1 MGKIFQA
8 LEKSGQSF
16 QNKYTKSEETDLS
29 SHSDTESTDTKIK
42 DENNS
47 GSEPKDIYSDTGD
60 SLPNS
65 INENLIILS
74 KPYSAA
80 SEQFRLLKTNILFP
94 AKGEPPRTIMITSP
108 SLQDGKSFVS
118 ANLAISIAQ
127 SIDEFVLLMDCDLR
141 NPSIHS
147 LFGFDES
154 ETKGLSEYLSS
165 AIPLSGLLKKTFVNK
180 LTILPGGSIPRN
192 PAELLSSDQMKRLL
206 TEVKLRYADRYVLID
221 TSPPYMTSETNAI
234 ARYVDGI
241 IIVVHNGKTRTKEIQ
256 DIIDIYGK
264 DKILGVI
271 QNFVKPPIGY
281 GYGYRKYGY
290 GYHRENEPEE

>member
-1 MGKIFQA
+1 MGKIFKA

-16 QNKYTKSEETDLS
+16 ETNYTKSEETGFS
-29 SHSDTESTDTKIK
+29 SHSDTASQDKEVKEEKKSGYEP
-42 DENNS
+42 EN
-47 GSEPKDIYSDTGD
+47 IASDKEIP
-60 SLPNS
+60 LQES
-65 INENLIILS
+65 INNDLILLS

-108 SLQDGKSFVS
+108 SPEDGKSFVS

-141 NPSIHS
+141 SPSIHS
-147 LFGFDES
+147 LFGFDAS
-154 ETKGLSEYLSS
+154 QTKGLSDYLSS
-165 AIPLSGLLKKTFVNK
+165 AMPLSGLLKKTFINK
-180 LTILPGGSIPRN
+180 LTILPGGSIPKN
-192 PAELLSSDQMKRLL
+192 PAELLSSDHMKRLL
-206 TEVKLRYADRYVLID
+206 TEVKLRYADRYILID
-221 TSPPYMTSETNAI
+221 TPPPYLTSETNAI

-241 IIVVHNGKTRTKEIQ
+241 IIVVRQGKTRIKEVK

-271 QNFVKPPIGY
+271 QNFAKELVGY

-290 GYHRENEPEE
+290 GYHKDNDDKK